1 MGCSRKVG
9 AASERMEAVE
19 RTSGARSDRDA
30 VRAAV
35 VTTGSHRFAGV
46 IDTAAHD
53 YCETDLRYRD
63 RSLQT
68 AGQDQANS
76 QQRRCRQGESD
87 DSRIGIAP
95 ASLAHAEGWYQLPT
109 GRWLLAV
116 DPTMIGVRMQSPVS
130 PRPWSVS
137 LFRPAL
143 RRTEKSCKKAG
154 IC

>member
-9 AASERMEAVE
+9 AASERMEAVR
-19 RTSGARSDRDA
+19 RTSGARTDRDE

-35 VTTGSHRFAGV
+35 LTTEGCDLPHVTTTV
-46 IDTAAHD
+46 AHD
-53 YCETDLRYRD
+53 YPEKDCKHRD
-63 RSLQT
+63 RHFQT
-68 AGQDQANS
+68 AGQDHAKS
-76 QQRRCRQGESD
+76 RQRRCRQGESD

-95 ASLAHAEGWYQLPT
+95 ASLAHADGWYQLPT

-143 RRTEKSCKKAG
+143 RRTEKSYKKAG